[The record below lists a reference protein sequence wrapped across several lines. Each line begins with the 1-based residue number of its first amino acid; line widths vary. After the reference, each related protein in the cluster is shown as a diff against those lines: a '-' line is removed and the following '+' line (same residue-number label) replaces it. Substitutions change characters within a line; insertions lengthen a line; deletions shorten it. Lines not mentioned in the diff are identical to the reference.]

1 MTGELG
7 FYGVFVP
14 SLLVW
19 AGAALPLTA
28 ALRRLL
34 HWAGLYRM
42 VWHRPLFDLALLVIV
57 LGCVVAIASLWI
69 AP

>member
-1 MTGELG
+1 
-7 FYGVFVP
+7 
-14 SLLVW
+14 
-19 AGAALPLTA
+19 LTA

-57 LGCVVAIASLWI
+57 LGCVVAIASRWI